1 MRDVYLFLMGHCRDR
16 NFSLASISFIFPASI
31 LFSRLSKRHESS
43 RSFVG
48 RTLVHVTK
56 TAAIKKREGKKKLW
70 PVVEGPNSPWFRAKN
85 NFDEED
91 RRVVFFFFSL
101 FFLFVCFRV
110 EGIKQN
116 THTHNGKKLQVGD
129 APRLREAE
137 TSSES
142 LRVGEYKRPVCW
154 NWFLVWG
161 GGGFSLGGGSNN
173 KWPQR
178 RIWW

>member
-1 MRDVYLFLMGHCRDR
+1 MGHCRDR

-56 TAAIKKREGKKKLW
+56 TAAIKKKEKERKNYGRWWKGQTARDFAPRTISMKKARGW
-70 PVVEGPNSPWFRAKN
+70 SFSSS
-85 NFDEED
+85 
-91 RRVVFFFFSL
+91 VFFFYSCVFELKASHK
-101 FFLFVCFRV
+101 
-110 EGIKQN
+110 IH

-142 LRVGEYKRPVCW
+142 LRVGEYKRPVC
-154 NWFLVWG
+154 
-161 GGGFSLGGGSNN
+161 
-173 KWPQR
+173 
-178 RIWW
+178 

>member
-1 MRDVYLFLMGHCRDR
+1 MGHCRDR

-56 TAAIKKREGKKKLW
+56 TAAIKKKEKERKNYGRWWKGQTARDFAPRTISMKKARGW
-70 PVVEGPNSPWFRAKN
+70 SFSSS
-85 NFDEED
+85 
-91 RRVVFFFFSL
+91 VFFFYSCVFELKASNK
-101 FFLFVCFRV
+101 
-110 EGIKQN
+110 I
-116 THTHNGKKLQVGD
+116 HTHNGKKLQVGD

-142 LRVGEYKRPVCW
+142 LRVGEYKRPVC
-154 NWFLVWG
+154 
-161 GGGFSLGGGSNN
+161 
-173 KWPQR
+173 
-178 RIWW
+178 